1 MLVRRGFGV
10 ELAGD
15 EERGRT
21 VFYDSAMRHVHAAGV
36 VDGVSVCGRK
46 GVGVDGVP
54 DVGRKA

>member
-36 VDGVSVCGRK
+36 VDGGECVR
-46 GVGVDGVP
+46 
-54 DVGRKA
+54 